1 MLTASERDRKS
12 QQSGYALCSP
22 RDIGPRLQKPW
33 LWWAMQAPRK
43 FTGSVVNLLTGHL
56 GAAVVVH
63 WCFWNL
69 NHQLWLTHI
78 YEACIDST
86 LLSMDAGRKKLLWR
100 AHLSTLTSPN
110 NNPLSLWQTQAF
122 SQTPLVVVNDT
133 LAPSACLH
141 VANTSPFPGV
151 WHHPPEWA
159 SGEVDKHFSPETAG
173 KPHPSVHGFLH
184 LALCILV
191 NVLFSEALKP
201 VPAFPAIPASERTS
215 QCKKPFLFFHG
226 SLPEVQAPS

>member
-1 MLTASERDRKS
+1 MQEERSSYGGPTSLLSHPPTRMLYL
-12 QQSGYALCSP
+12 SG
-22 RDIGPRLQKPW
+22 RPRLFLK
-33 LWWAMQAPRK
+33 
-43 FTGSVVNLLTGHL
+43 
-56 GAAVVVH
+56 
-63 WCFWNL
+63 
-69 NHQLWLTHI
+69 
-78 YEACIDST
+78 
-86 LLSMDAGRKKLLWR
+86 
-100 AHLSTLTSPN
+100 
-110 NNPLSLWQTQAF
+110 
-122 SQTPLVVVNDT
+122 TPLVVVNDT

-141 VANTSPFPGV
+141 VANSSPFPGV

-159 SGEVDKHFSPETAG
+159 SGQVDKHFSPETAG

-184 LALCILV
+184 LSLCILV